1 MSGGADKYSRLVS
14 LRPPVRAPAAIAP
27 SSIGSDRLAELL
39 GGEYRETQRGRHLIV
54 RHRIPQGTSGVVGPR
69 ALRLLLPGSPV
80 EEADPQRWIL
90 LDAETTGLAGGTGT
104 YAFLVGVAWWEGS
117 QLLVEQFFMQDH
129 SQEASMLAGLSER
142 LGGRGV
148 IVTFN
153 GKSFDCPLLET
164 RFRMTRL
171 GAFPVPAFHLDLLHP
186 ARTLYRLRL
195 TSVALSALER
205 HILGLDRG
213 QDIPSETIPGRYFD
227 FLRGGPPEPL
237 AEVFQHNL
245 RDLQGLAL
253 LVFHVAG
260 LLESGEE
267 SSTDG
272 LELFGIAKFL
282 RLRGERDLAGPGY
295 ARALAQGLPETA
307 ERSARRELALLSRR
321 RRDFESASSHWM
333 RLLDES
339 REGMEAYEQLAIYY
353 EHHAGNVRAALA
365 VTHEA
370 LIRLQSAHQSGRITP
385 QQYRRF
391 HADFRHRLSR
401 LTRKSGARLVNLD
414 MVSDQK

>member
-1 MSGGADKYSRLVS
+1 
-14 LRPPVRAPAAIAP
+14 
-27 SSIGSDRLAELL
+27 
-39 GGEYRETQRGRHLIV
+39 
-54 RHRIPQGTSGVVGPR
+54 VGPR

-90 LDAETTGLAGGTGT
+90 LDTETTGLAGGTGT

-117 QLLVEQFFMQDH
+117 ELLVEQFFMQDH
-129 SQEASMLAGLSER
+129 SQEASMLTGLAER
-142 LGGRGV
+142 LEGRGV

-171 GAFPVPAFHLDLLHP
+171 GAFPVPGFHLDLLHP

-195 TSVALSALER
+195 TSVALGELER

-213 QDIPSETIPGRYFD
+213 PDIPSETIPGRYFA

-237 AEVFQHNL
+237 AEVFQHNVK
-245 RDLQGLAL
+245 DLQGLASL
-253 LVFHVAG
+253 AVHVAG
-260 LLESGEE
+260 LLDSGEE
-267 SSTDG
+267 SSLNG
-272 LELFGIAKFL
+272 LELLGIARFL
-282 RLRGERDLAGPGY
+282 RLRGERELAGPGY
-295 ARALAQGLPETA
+295 ARALAQGLPEMA
-307 ERSARRELALLSRR
+307 ERWARRELALLSRR

-353 EHHAGNVRAALA
+353 EHHAGNIHEALA

-370 LIRLQSAHQSGRITP
+370 LMRLQSAHRSGRITP

-391 HADFRHRLSR
+391 HAALHHRLSR
-401 LTRKSGARLVNLD
+401 LTRKTGIR
-414 MVSDQK
+414 

>member
-14 LRPPVRAPAAIAP
+14 LRPAVRAPAVVAP
-27 SSIGSDRLAELL
+27 ASTGSDRLAEML

-54 RHRIPQGTSGVVGPR
+54 RHRIPQPASRVVESR

-80 EEADPQRWIL
+80 EVTDPQRWIL
-90 LDAETTGLAGGTGT
+90 LDTETTGLAGGTGT

-117 QLLVEQFFMQDH
+117 ELLVEQFFMQDH
-129 SQEASMLAGLSER
+129 SQEASMLAGLAER
-142 LGGRGV
+142 LRGRGV

-195 TSVALSALER
+195 ASVALSELER
-205 HILGLDRG
+205 HVLGLDRG
-213 QDIPSETIPGRYFD
+213 QDIPSETIPGRYFA

-245 RDLQGLAL
+245 KDLQGLASL
-253 LVFHVAG
+253 AFHVAG
-260 LLESGEE
+260 LLETGEE
-267 SSTDG
+267 NSLDG
-272 LELFGIAKFL
+272 LELLGIAKLL
-282 RLRGERDLAGPGY
+282 RLRGERDLAGPHY
-295 ARALAQGLPETA
+295 ARALAQGLPDTA

-321 RRDFESASSHWM
+321 RREFESASSHWM

-339 REGMEAYEQLAIYY
+339 REGIEAYEQLAIYY
-353 EHHAGNVRAALA
+353 EHHAGNLREALA

-370 LIRLQSAHQSGRITP
+370 LMRLQSAHQSGRITP
-385 QQYRRF
+385 QQYHRF
-391 HADFRHRLSR
+391 HAGLHHRLSR
-401 LTRKSGARLVNLD
+401 LTRKSGVR
-414 MVSDQK
+414 